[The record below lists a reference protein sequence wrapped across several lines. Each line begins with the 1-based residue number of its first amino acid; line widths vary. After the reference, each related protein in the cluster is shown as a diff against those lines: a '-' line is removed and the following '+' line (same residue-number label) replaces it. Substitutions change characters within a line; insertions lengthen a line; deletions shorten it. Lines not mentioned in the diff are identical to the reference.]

1 MKLKHNKKRNTAF
14 LFETLVRELTRSAIR
29 KDAPTKQKVVNIIKE
44 SFDKNSLLHKE
55 LELYRTLCETRGV
68 SKDIAEKL
76 LQECKKQYNEL
87 DKKKIFSEQGATIS
101 KINKSLSKEFFNTFV
116 PNYKDLATVYQ
127 IFNTEMSPSTRV
139 LLEDTVVKSMTG
151 QAADKEDIAVQA
163 DNLVIKNFI
172 KKFNGKYGDTLS
184 ENQSKLLKNY
194 VMSFT
199 DNAVSLK
206 SFLNEEIARLRTSLE
221 ESKERE
227 EIKNDADMVN
237 KTNRVLKSLDQFKN
251 TKITKESLSHI
262 LNVQSLVREIEDNG

>member
-29 KDAPTKQKVVNIIKE
+29 KDTPTRQKVVNIIKE

-55 LELYRTLCETRGV
+55 LELYRTLCETRDV
-68 SKDIAEKL
+68 SKDIAEKI

-151 QAADKEDIAVQA
+151 QAADKEDVAVQA

-206 SFLNEEIARLRTSLE
+206 SFLNEEITRLRTSLE
-221 ESKERE
+221 KNKEMG
-227 EIKNDADMVN
+227 EIRNDADMVN
-237 KTNRVLKSLDQFKN
+237 KTDRVLKSLEEFKN

-262 LNVQSLVREIEDNG
+262 LNVQNLVREIEDNG

>member
-29 KDAPTKQKVVNIIKE
+29 KDFSTKEKVVNIIKE

-68 SKDIAEKL
+68 SKGIAEKL
-76 LQECKKQYNEL
+76 LQECKNQYKEL

-101 KINKSLSKEFFNTFV
+101 KINKNLNREFFNTFV

-127 IFNTEMSPSTRV
+127 IFNSQMSPATRV
-139 LLEDTVVKSMTG
+139 LLEDTVVKTMT
-151 QAADKEDIAVQA
+151 DKSAGKEEKTIQA

-172 KKFNGKYGDTLS
+172 KRFNGKYGDTLS
-184 ENQSKLLKNY
+184 ENQSKLLKSY
-194 VMSFT
+194 VMSFS

-206 SFLNEEIARLRTSLE
+206 SFLNEEITRLRTSLE
-221 ESKERE
+221 ESKTRE
-227 EIKNDADMVN
+227 EIKSDSDMIE
-237 KTNRVLKSLDQFKN
+237 KTDRVLKSLDNFKN

-262 LNVQSLVREIEDNG
+262 LNIQNLVREIEDNG

>member
-29 KDAPTKQKVVNIIKE
+29 KDSSTREKVVNIIKE

-76 LQECKKQYNEL
+76 LQECKNQYKEL

-101 KINKSLSKEFFNTFV
+101 KINKNLNKEFFNTFV

-127 IFNTEMSPSTRV
+127 IFNSQMSPATRV
-139 LLEDTVVKSMTG
+139 LLEDTVVKAMT
-151 QAADKEDIAVQA
+151 DKSAEKEEKTIQA

-184 ENQSKLLKNY
+184 ENQSKLLKSY
-194 VMSFT
+194 VMSFS

-221 ESKERE
+221 ESKTRE
-227 EIKNDADMVN
+227 EIKSDSDMIE
-237 KTNRVLKSLDQFKN
+237 KTDRVLKSLDNFKN

-262 LNVQSLVREIEDNG
+262 LNIQNLVREIEDNG

>member
-151 QAADKEDIAVQA
+151 QAADKEDVAVQA

-237 KTNRVLKSLDQFKN
+237 KTNRVLKSLVQFKD

>member
-29 KDAPTKQKVVNIIKE
+29 KDNTTRQKVVGIIKE

-55 LELYRTLCETRGV
+55 LELYRTLCETKGV
-68 SKDIAEKL
+68 DKDVAERL
-76 LQECKKQYNEL
+76 LQECKSQYKEL

-101 KINKSLSKEFFNTFV
+101 KINKNLNREFFNTFV

-139 LLEDTVVKSMTG
+139 LLEGTIIKSMTAQDSDAG
-151 QAADKEDIAVQA
+151 DKIVQA

-184 ENQSKLLKNY
+184 ENQSKLLKTY
-194 VMSFT
+194 VMSFS

-206 SFLNEEIARLRTSLE
+206 SFLNEEITRLRTVLE
-221 ESKERE
+221 ESKQSD
-227 EIKNDADMVN
+227 EIKSDADMID
-237 KTNRVLKSLDQFKN
+237 KTDKILKSLDGFKKS
-251 TKITKESLSHI
+251 KITKESLSHI
-262 LNVQSLVREIEDNG
+262 LNIQSLVREIENNG

>member
-151 QAADKEDIAVQA
+151 QAADKEDVAVQA

>member
-29 KDAPTKQKVVNIIKE
+29 KDFSTREKVVNIIKE

-101 KINKSLSKEFFNTFV
+101 KINKNLNKEFFNTFV

-127 IFNTEMSPSTRV
+127 IFNSQMSPATRV
-139 LLEDTVVKSMTG
+139 LLEDTVVKTMT
-151 QAADKEDIAVQA
+151 DKSAGKEEKTIQA

-184 ENQSKLLKNY
+184 ENQSKLLKSY
-194 VMSFT
+194 VMSFS

-221 ESKERE
+221 ESKTRE
-227 EIKNDADMVN
+227 EIKSDSDMIE
-237 KTNRVLKSLDQFKN
+237 KTDRVLKSLDNFKN

-262 LNVQSLVREIEDNG
+262 LNIQNLVREIEDNG